1 MPTVLVVDDQFLIR
15 SGLVALLRAAP
26 GIEVIGE
33 AQDGEEA
40 IEIATR
46 TRPDVIL
53 MDIRMPGHQRDHRR
67 RAHPGPGCV
76 PSPQDPRPDHLRP

>member
-1 MPTVLVVDDQFLIR
+1 MLVVDDQFLIR
-15 SGLVALLRAAP
+15 SGLIALLRAAP

-40 IEIATR
+40 IEIAAQ

-53 MDIRMPGHQRDHRR
+53 MDIRMPGISGITATERILAQ
-67 RAHPGPGCV
+67 ASAPP
-76 PSPQDPRPDHLRP
+76 PRSSY